1 MEKLQYC
8 ADFLTE
14 TIKHHHLLLLINLK
28 LSLDITLYG
37 GEVIHPLF
45 QPKPNALQLIAHP
58 TALLTNAK
66 ELGIKLFQVRPRGD
80 NGTLILQDDFL

>member
-1 MEKLQYC
+1 LNNEKL
-8 ADFLTE
+8 LTE
-14 TIKHHHLLLLINLK
+14 TNDRHHPLLLIDLK
-28 LSLDITLYG
+28 FRLDITLYG
-37 GEVIHPLF
+37 GEVIYPLF
-45 QPKPNALQLIAHP
+45 QPKPNTLQLIAHP